1 MCHLFNL
8 FFREALPDL
17 VVYPENVEQIS
28 KILKICNANKIPVI
42 PFGAGS
48 GFEGGINAVHVII
61 QFFSFLKQCKNFK
74 IKHKLNIY
82 REVLRLM
89 FLNT

>member
-1 MCHLFNL
+1 MI
-8 FFREALPDL
+8 FREALPDL

-28 KILKICNANKIPVI
+28 KILKLCNTNKIPVI

-61 QFFSFLKQCKNFK
+61 QFFSFQNNVKFLK
-74 IKHKLNIY
+74 
-82 REVLRLM
+82 
-89 FLNT
+89 

>member
-28 KILKICNANKIPVI
+28 KILRICNANKIPVI

-61 QFFSFLKQCKNFK
+61 QFFLFQNNVKILK
-74 IKHKLNIY
+74 
-82 REVLRLM
+82 
-89 FLNT
+89 